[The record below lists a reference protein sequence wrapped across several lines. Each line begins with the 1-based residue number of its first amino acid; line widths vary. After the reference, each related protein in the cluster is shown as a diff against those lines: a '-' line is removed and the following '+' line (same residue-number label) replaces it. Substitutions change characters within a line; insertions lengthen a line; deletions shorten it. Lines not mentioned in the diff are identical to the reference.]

1 METKINAFSRA
12 VIRRANARLVEHGD
26 LSNYEF
32 DKRFVPKTR
41 DELRAAFI
49 KASRAVNTDDI
60 L

>member
-12 VIRRANARLVEHGD
+12 VIRRANARLVDHGD

-49 KASRAVNTDDI
+49 KASRTVSGKNV
-60 L
+60 

>member
-1 METKINAFSRA
+1 METKSNAFSRA

-49 KASRAVNTDDI
+49 KASRTVSVKNV
-60 L
+60 

>member
-49 KASRAVNTDDI
+49 KASRAVPGKNA
-60 L
+60 

>member
-1 METKINAFSRA
+1 MNAFSRA

-49 KASRAVNTDDI
+49 KASRAVSGKNA
-60 L
+60 

>member
-41 DELRAAFI
+41 EELRAAFI
-49 KASRAVNTDDI
+49 KASRTVSGKNV
-60 L
+60 